1 MSFTTPE
8 ERFSSALHSTARLWR
23 VALDA
28 RLKHLGM
35 SQAGW
40 MTIAMIAKA
49 ETPPSQAE
57 LASQLS
63 VEPAT
68 MVAMIDRLAKAGF
81 VTRVASETDRRV
93 RHIHLTRAGDAAY
106 AEVRKAATAY
116 RTTILDGVPADKLAE
131 LTTLLE
137 QIQTRIETS

>member
-1 MSFTTPE
+1 MSTGSPE

-49 ETPPSQAE
+49 DTPPSQAE
-57 LASQLS
+57 LAAQLS

-68 MVAMIDRLAKAGF
+68 MVAMIDRLEKAGF
-81 VTRVASETDRRV
+81 VVRVASETDRRV
-93 RHIHLTRAGDAAY
+93 RHIHLKPAGDAAY

-116 RTTILDGVPADKLAE
+116 RATLLEGIPADRLAD
-131 LTTLLE
+131 LTHLLE
-137 QIQTRIETS
+137 QIQTRIEIS

>member
-1 MSFTTPE
+1 MSLSTPE
-8 ERFSSALHSTARLWR
+8 ERFSSALHNTARLWR

-49 ETPPSQAE
+49 EAPPSQAE
-57 LASQLS
+57 LAAQLS

-68 MVAMIDRLAKAGF
+68 MVAMIDRLEKAGF
-81 VTRVASETDRRV
+81 VARVTSETDRRV
-93 RHIHLTRAGDAAY
+93 RHIHLTEAGNAAY
-106 AEVRKAATAY
+106 AEVRKAANTY
-116 RTTILDGVPADKLAE
+116 RTTVLEGIPADRLAE
-131 LTTLLE
+131 LTNLLE

>member
-1 MSFTTPE
+1 MFATSPE

-40 MTIAMIAKA
+40 MTIALVAKA
-49 ETPPSQAE
+49 ETPLSQAE
-57 LASQLS
+57 LAAQLS

-68 MVAMIDRLAKAGF
+68 VVAMIDRLEKAGF
-81 VTRVASETDRRV
+81 VTRMASETDRRV
-93 RHIHLTRAGDAAY
+93 RHIHLTEAGNAAY
-106 AEVRKAATAY
+106 AEVRKAATTY
-116 RTTILDGVPADKLAE
+116 RAALLDGISTDKLAE
-131 LTTLLE
+131 LTVLLE

>member
-1 MSFTTPE
+1 MTSPE

-40 MTIAMIAKA
+40 MTIALVAKA
-49 ETPPSQAE
+49 ESLLSQAE
-57 LASQLS
+57 LAAQLS

-68 MVAMIDRLAKAGF
+68 MVAMIDRLEKAGF

-93 RHIHLTRAGDAAY
+93 RHIHLTEAGNAAY

-116 RTTILDGVPADKLAE
+116 RATVLDGIPADRLAD
-131 LTTLLE
+131 LTALLE
-137 QIQTRIETS
+137 QIQTRIENS